1 MYPSV
6 PPRPSSSDAP
16 DSSSH
21 APEPVGWLVFKFAA
35 NGGVVVDSVERALRD
50 EAVHGALSEAQTW
63 GDFRRMLPLGEWTHI
78 EDLLRE
84 GHTSD
89 EDDSDPPFWERPNSP
104 FDPSV
109 IPGFSDGDYPRW
121 AQQCM
126 DDVLPGDLLE
136 EFAEQRSSIHNGS
149 FWFIPHDRAD
159 ALAEA
164 LRSRGYRVEHT
175 PFLRGW

>member
-1 MYPSV
+1 MPRSI
-6 PPRPSSSDAP
+6 PPRPSTPDAT
-16 DSSSH
+16 DSH
-21 APEPVGWLVFKFAA
+21 AQEPVGWLVYKLAA
-35 NGGVVVDSVERALRD
+35 NGGVVFDSVKHALVD
-50 EAVHGALSEAQTW
+50 EAVNGALAEAQTW
-63 GDFRRMLPLGEWTHI
+63 GEFRKMLPAGEWDSI
-78 EDLLRE
+78 EDALRE
-84 GHTSD
+84 AHTFD
-89 EDDSDPPFWERPNSP
+89 EDDSDPPFWERPSTP
-104 FDPSV
+104 FDPAF

-121 AQQCM
+121 AQQRM